1 MRRYQVQALKPNWRE
16 ELLQQRTD
24 NNEAIAEAHI
34 DAGLYG
40 QGWLKVDEFGNL
52 KRIDPMLI
60 SIHVSPEQE

>member
-1 MRRYQVQALKPNWRE
+1 MQMKDWKALA
-16 ELLQQRTD
+16 LDQRSN

-52 KRIDPMLI
+52 KRIDPTLI
-60 SIHVSPEQE
+60 IISVNPEPEHD